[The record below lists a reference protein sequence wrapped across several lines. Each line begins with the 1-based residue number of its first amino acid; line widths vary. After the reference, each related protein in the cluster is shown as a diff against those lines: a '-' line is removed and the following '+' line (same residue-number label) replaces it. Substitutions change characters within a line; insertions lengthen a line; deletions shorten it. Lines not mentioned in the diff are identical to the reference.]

1 MKKEYYIIIFVT
13 TGMLVYFLLGHPVM
27 MDDGFHYE
35 GFTESLSK
43 GKLDFRSFYGFQ
55 GLSFFAVPVFW
66 LTRSHDSIIITSII
80 FFLVSISL
88 AYFVGK
94 KFYQSSRSGIYFLI
108 LFLLTPYPYTT
119 MMRGFQEAAF
129 LFFILLIIY
138 GSLNKKPWTPMAW
151 AIGGIVKPFAL
162 TLFPLFLRVEKRHG
176 VSFIH
181 SWKKMAWLLVALI
194 IGGVYLGT
202 SYYQTGHII
211 NNAAINSYQGNFDTG
226 NPPPLVESFTLG
238 VKGFLRVG
246 ANLFLYFR
254 KILLSPLVIILGS
267 LALLKFKELKLRRR
281 MIMAILFNIILVGGL
296 TFSFSKYL

>member
-119 MMRGFQEAAF
+119 MIRGFQEAAF
-129 LFFILLIIY
+129 FFFILL
-138 GSLNKKPWTPMAW
+138 
-151 AIGGIVKPFAL
+151 
-162 TLFPLFLRVEKRHG
+162 
-176 VSFIH
+176 
-181 SWKKMAWLLVALI
+181 LI
-194 IGGVYLGT
+194 
-202 SYYQTGHII
+202 
-211 NNAAINSYQGNFDTG
+211 F
-226 NPPPLVESFTLG
+226 
-238 VKGFLRVG
+238 
-246 ANLFLYFR
+246 
-254 KILLSPLVIILGS
+254 
-267 LALLKFKELKLRRR
+267 
-281 MIMAILFNIILVGGL
+281 
-296 TFSFSKYL
+296 